1 MENIFLGRS
10 ISAMKRVLS
19 EHESLVSD
27 LELMITSV
35 VMGSINRDDYK
46 VKEWSIEFN
55 YASAGSTMQYKH
67 NEAKRAFYERSR

>member
-27 LELMITSV
+27 LELMITSG

-46 VKEWSIEFN
+46 VKEC
-55 YASAGSTMQYKH
+55 
-67 NEAKRAFYERSR
+67 